1 MKIGQ
6 LCVKIAGR
14 DAGKKCVIIDEI
26 DDTYVMIDGQ
36 TRRKKC
42 NIKHLEPLDKIV
54 KVKKNASNSDVVK
67 VFKRLKI
74 IVEEKKEAPKK
85 EKTKK
90 PVKRKKGFDKEVSE
104 KKPAKKKVIKKTVVK
119 KEEKKERPK
128 AVKKSVKKTIK
139 KTVKKPI
146 KKKTVKKSTKK

>member
-104 KKPAKKKVIKKTVVK
+104 KKPAKKKVIKNKT
-119 KEEKKERPK
+119 
-128 AVKKSVKKTIK
+128 T
-139 KTVKKPI
+139 
-146 KKKTVKKSTKK
+146 KKKK